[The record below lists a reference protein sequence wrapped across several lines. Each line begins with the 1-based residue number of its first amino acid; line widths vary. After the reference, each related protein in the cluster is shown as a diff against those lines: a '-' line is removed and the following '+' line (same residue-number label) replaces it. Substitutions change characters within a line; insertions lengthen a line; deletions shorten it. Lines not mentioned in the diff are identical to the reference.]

1 MPIRFEKRFNNSVS
15 ILRGPLYFASR
26 IGGKYKSIEIKHLKK
41 DKEEGFRKK
50 GFPVYHWEIEPT
62 TPWNYALELD
72 LKNPEKCIE
81 IETNKPG
88 RYPFAHQGAPLF
100 QQVQASNKS
109 EYDKAPLKAELS
121 EIDIHPAEPYLM
133 KDGENMKPWR
143 ISDKKQHVAY
153 RKINYDSREPI
164 VLKVKARILPQW
176 EMDSIGSAKN
186 PPKDVETDSP
196 LETIELIP
204 YGCTRLRVAEFP
216 YIETNK

>member
-1 MPIRFEKRFNNSVS
+1 MFIVS
-15 ILRGPLYFASR
+15 TPPLTMRLRASFIYVPESQLLFTNWLY
-26 IGGKYKSIEIKHLKK
+26 
-41 DKEEGFRKK
+41 
-50 GFPVYHWEIEPT
+50 
-62 TPWNYALELD
+62 
-72 LKNPEKCIE
+72 
-81 IETNKPG
+81 
-88 RYPFAHQGAPLF
+88 
-100 QQVQASNKS
+100 
-109 EYDKAPLKAELS
+109 
-121 EIDIHPAEPYLM
+121 M